1 MSDEPSIPSAAAAPA
16 APATPHEASAPPRTV
31 AVIDIGATA
40 VRMEIAEISADGAIR
55 TLDALR
61 QPVHLGRDTFTLHRI
76 QQSTIEECVKVLKG
90 FRRVME
96 EYGVTEPGRIR
107 AVATSSVR
115 EAQNREMFLDRI
127 YMATRINVEAIEE
140 TEETRLTYLAVQHFL
155 RQEPE
160 LARGDALVVEVGG
173 GDTELLLMHDGYVAY
188 ANTYRLGTLRMQEHL
203 GTRDASAQ
211 QSAAVLGKHIH
222 LMTEQIRRSVPA
234 GRIPHLI
241 AVSGDARFAAAQLCR
256 DWSERD
262 LGRIDV
268 KAFAGLARKIA
279 PLGADALV
287 KKYRIAFQEAET
299 LGPSLQAYAQ
309 LAKAFGVEHIFVP
322 KASLRQG
329 LLQEVSSGGAWT
341 ADFQDQVVHSA
352 LALGAK
358 YALDEKHGQQVA
370 DLSVRLFRELQ
381 PEHQLDARFELLL
394 RLAALLHEIG
404 LFVNTRSHHKHS
416 MYVVLNSDLFGMS
429 RHSML
434 LIALVARYHRRAM
447 PQAYHEG
454 YALLGRDD
462 RLAVSKMAAIL
473 RIADALDRNH
483 MQQVRELSFS
493 REGSQFVIAIH
504 DVEDLTL
511 ERLALK
517 EKGTMFEEVYGMKI
531 ALRSTSRP
539 EAFMP
544 DV

>member
-1 MSDEPSIPSAAAAPA
+1 MTPEPARDAVADAPPRPA
-16 APATPHEASAPPRTV
+16 APPPRTV

-40 VRMEIAEISADGAIR
+40 VRMEIAEISADGGIR
-55 TLDALR
+55 TLEALR
-61 QPVHLGRDTFTLHRI
+61 QPVQLGRDTFTLHRI
-76 QQSTIEECVKVLKG
+76 QQSTIEDCVRILKG

-96 EYGVTEPGRIR
+96 EYGIADSGRIR

-160 LARGDALVVEVGG
+160 LAKGDALVVEVGG
-173 GDTELLLMHDGYVAY
+173 GDTELLLIHDGYVVF
-188 ANTYRLGTLRMQEHL
+188 ANTYRLGSLRMRENL
-203 GTRDASAQ
+203 ETRDASAQ
-211 QSAAVLGKHIH
+211 QSASVLGKHIQ
-222 LMTEQIRRSVPA
+222 LMTEQIRRSVPV

-241 AVSGDARFAAAQLCR
+241 AVSGDARLAAAQLAK
-256 DWSERD
+256 DWAERD
-262 LGRIDV
+262 LARIDP
-268 KAFAGLARKIA
+268 KAFAALAKKVA
-279 PLGADALV
+279 PLGSDAIV
-287 KKYRIAFQEAET
+287 KAYRVTYQEAET
-299 LGPSLQAYAQ
+299 LGPALQAYAQ
-309 LAKAFGVEHIFVP
+309 LAKAFGVERIFIP

-329 LLQEVSSGGAWT
+329 LLQEVASGGAWNE
-341 ADFQDQVVHSA
+341 DFQQQVVHSA

-370 DLSVRLFRELQ
+370 DLSVRMFRELQ
-381 PEHQLDARFELLL
+381 PEHQLGGRFEMIL

-416 MYVVLNSDLFGMS
+416 MYVILNSDLFGMS
-429 RHSML
+429 RHNML
-434 LIALVARYHRRAM
+434 LMALAARYHRRAM

-454 YALLGRDD
+454 YAALGRDD

-473 RIADALDRNH
+473 RVADALDRNH
-483 MQQVRELSFS
+483 MQQVRDLSFA
-493 REGSQFVIAIH
+493 REGGQFVVTIH

-517 EKGTMFEEVYGMKI
+517 EKGSMFEEVYGLKVV
-531 ALRSTSRP
+531 LRSANRP
-539 EAFMP
+539 ESFTP